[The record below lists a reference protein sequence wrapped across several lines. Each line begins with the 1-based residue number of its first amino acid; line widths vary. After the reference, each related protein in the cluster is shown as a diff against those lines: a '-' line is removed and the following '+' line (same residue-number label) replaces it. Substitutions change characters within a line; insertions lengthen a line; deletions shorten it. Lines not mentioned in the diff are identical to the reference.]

1 MQAAEYNIVKS
12 RFEWS
17 DTVKNSDE
25 NIMEKVALFIV
36 DKRKA
41 FYLLFA
47 IAFVFC
53 AICIPKVQVENDI
66 SAYLPESTE
75 TKQGLDL
82 MDREFVTHDTFSL
95 MISNIPYNQAEKMTD
110 KIEEVGGV
118 KEVEFDDS
126 EDHYKNSSAIYT
138 VTLDSGLDNE
148 REIEIENEVKNKF
161 AEYDCY
167 TYSASIDNSSDSL
180 AADMRQII
188 MYVAIIIVLM
198 LLFTS
203 KSFMDVAVFL
213 IVFIVAAVLNMG
225 TNYLLGT
232 ISFISNSVAIVLQ
245 LALAID
251 YAIIL
256 SHRFAEEKQTKNSHD
271 AIVAGAV

>member
-180 AADMRQII
+180 AGR
-188 MYVAIIIVLM
+188 
-198 LLFTS
+198 T
-203 KSFMDVAVFL
+203 
-213 IVFIVAAVLNMG
+213 
-225 TNYLLGT
+225 
-232 ISFISNSVAIVLQ
+232 
-245 LALAID
+245 
-251 YAIIL
+251 
-256 SHRFAEEKQTKNSHD
+256 
-271 AIVAGAV
+271 